1 MLLQGKLTL
10 NAPVQKVW
18 DFLFDPQTL
27 LSCIPGAE
35 KIEPIDEKTYDCVVK
50 QKVGPISVRFKFKAI
65 LTEVDP
71 PTHIKFMG
79 EGEDVGKAGHF
90 AHKTVVDLV
99 ETPGGQV
106 DISYT
111 SDISIVGRLATF
123 GDKVMRA
130 KAKKMEEE
138 LTKRLQER
146 LKDMTS

>member
-10 NAPVQKVW
+10 NAPIQKVW

-35 KIEPIDEKTYDCVVK
+35 KIERIDEKTYDCVVK

-79 EGEDVGKAGHF
+79 EGEDIGKAGHF

-99 ETPGGQV
+99 ETSGGQV

>member
-1 MLLQGKLTL
+1 MLLQGKLAL
-10 NAPVQKVW
+10 NSSIQKVW
-18 DFLFDPQTL
+18 DFLLDPQTL

-35 KIEPIDEKTYDCVVK
+35 RIERIDEKTYDCVVK

-65 LTEVDP
+65 LTEVNP

-79 EGEDVGKAGHF
+79 EGEDIGKAGHF
-90 AHKTVVDLV
+90 AHKTAVNLA
-99 ETPGGQV
+99 ETPEGQV

-146 LKDMTS
+146 LQDLTS

>member
-1 MLLQGKLTL
+1 
-10 NAPVQKVW
+10 
-18 DFLFDPQTL
+18 
-27 LSCIPGAE
+27 
-35 KIEPIDEKTYDCVVK
+35 VVK

-79 EGEDVGKAGHF
+79 EGEDIGKAGHF

-99 ETPGGQV
+99 ETSGGQV

-146 LKDMTS
+146 LKDLTS